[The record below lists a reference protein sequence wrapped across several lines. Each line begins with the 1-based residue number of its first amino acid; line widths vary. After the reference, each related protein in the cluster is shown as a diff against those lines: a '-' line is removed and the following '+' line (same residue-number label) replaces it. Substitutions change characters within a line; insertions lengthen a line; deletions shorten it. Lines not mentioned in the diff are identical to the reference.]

1 MQRSATAV
9 DFELTL
15 NTSQFP
21 SDASESRYM
30 EVWSGPINGVGDP
43 SQGRGISLLN
53 PSPAQPS
60 DLRKDANLSLR
71 AFVNPTLIPYYAR
84 TGPTLEAHITHP
96 DVAEWWKTRL
106 LSGIWGDNA
115 DELGSSIPIQ
125 CPTGVLLAVEDPK
138 QRGGEI
144 GSRHVTDIL
153 VYGIL
158 GPPSLYINR
167 PRTPPP
173 SSSQP
178 FSGPDLDHNLV
189 SENSGP
195 QRELQIYAVTICSA
209 LIMKAE
215 SLPTPPLSPEPPSSA
230 DSKKINFD
238 NHKSNDNNNEP
249 FAEFLPLE
257 LESPCPKRKRIA
269 SLFDAATE
277 YHKRVRRKGGAAV
290 AQLMSRNSS
299 SAHQLAKSGA
309 MKIKKE
315 PVDCHTVDTLDS
327 NNDDGVRRPRTLSF
341 SRITGVSK
349 EQPLPAAA
357 PVAHMR
363 TSSMSSRRS
372 TPAPAPASARP
383 TPRQQDSQI
392 SLPQADVAMTPTSLS
407 SEIIGANKALLTRTI
422 LTCMR
427 LYGFHRNSRTTTASN
442 NNTQQQQQQQKG
454 IVFQDPDT
462 ESPTLPAPTTVAS
475 QLLSKPPTAA
485 IAADTDEDEGFKAMY
500 HATYRAASF
509 ALRRYLKDGMSGSG
523 SAAGSLAAG
532 MASSSVAEGSV
543 RVGVPVLKRGKATDL
558 VDGVLRLFCET

>member
-1 MQRSATAV
+1 
-9 DFELTL
+9 
-15 NTSQFP
+15 
-21 SDASESRYM
+21 M
-30 EVWSGPINGVGDP
+30 EVWSGPINGIGDP
-43 SQGRGISLLN
+43 SQGKGISLLN

-60 DLRKDANLSLR
+60 DLRKDSNLSLR

-106 LSGIWGDNA
+106 LSGIWDDNA
-115 DELGSSIPIQ
+115 DELGASIPIQ

-138 QRGGEI
+138 QRGGGI
-144 GSRHVTDIL
+144 GSHHVTDIL

-158 GPPSLYINR
+158 GSPSLYISR
-167 PRTPPP
+167 PSTPPP
-173 SSSQP
+173 SSSEP

-195 QRELQIYAVTICSA
+195 QMELQIYAITICSA

-215 SLPTPPLSPEPPSSA
+215 SLPTPPLSPEPLSSA

-238 NHKSNDNNNEP
+238 NHKNKDNNNEL

-277 YHKRVRRKGGAAV
+277 HHKRVRRKGGAAV

-299 SAHQLAKSGA
+299 STHQLAKSGV
-309 MKIKKE
+309 MRIKKE

-327 NNDDGVRRPRTLSF
+327 NNDDGIHRPRTLSF
-341 SRITGVSK
+341 SRITRVSK
-349 EQPLPAAA
+349 EQPLPAAG

-383 TPRQQDSQI
+383 TPRQQDTQI
-392 SLPQADVAMTPTSLS
+392 SLPQADVVMAPTSAS

-442 NNTQQQQQQQKG
+442 NNTQQQQQQQQQKG
-454 IVFQDPDT
+454 IVFFQDPDA

-475 QLLSKPPTAA
+475 QLQLHSRPPTAF
-485 IAADTDEDEGFKAMY
+485 AADTDEDEDFKAMY

-509 ALRRYLKDGMSGSG
+509 ALRRYLKDGMSGSS

-532 MASSSVAEGSV
+532 MASSSVTEGSG